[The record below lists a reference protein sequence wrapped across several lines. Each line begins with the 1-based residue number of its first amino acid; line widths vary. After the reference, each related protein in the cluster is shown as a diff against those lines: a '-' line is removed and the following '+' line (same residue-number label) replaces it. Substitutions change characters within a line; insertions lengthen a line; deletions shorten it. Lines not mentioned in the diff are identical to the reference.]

1 MRALV
6 TRPSREAQSWIQ
18 ALKSAGHEPIAV
30 PLIEIEAV
38 ADSQPL
44 SLAWQHIHRYQ
55 AVMFVSAN
63 AVDFFFEAKPPFAPS
78 IFSHGGSSIRAWA
91 TGPGTARALE
101 ENGASAAWIDTP
113 NADSLQFDSEALWA
127 KVAGQIGAGSQVLIV
142 RGIDSGQET
151 SGSGR
156 DWLAQR
162 IEASGGLAEFVV
174 AYRRQLPAFT
184 PAQQAL
190 LRAASTDG
198 TAWLFSSSQ
207 AVVNLAASFPEL
219 SWSRA
224 RAVATHRRIAQTA
237 LSYGFGVV
245 CESRP
250 TVADVIASI
259 ESLA

>member
-18 ALKSAGHEPIAV
+18 ALRSAGHEPIAV

-44 SLAWQHIHRYQ
+44 SRAWQHIHQYQ

-63 AVDFFFEAKPPFAPS
+63 AVDFFFAAKPQPAPS
-78 IFSHGGSSIRAWA
+78 IFTDNGCSIRAWA

-101 ENGASAAWIDTP
+101 ENGASPAWIDTP

-127 KVAGQIGAGSQVLIV
+127 KVAGQISAGSLVLIV
-142 RGIDSGQET
+142 RGIDSGHET

-162 IEASGGLAEFVV
+162 IQACGGLVEFVV

-184 PAQQAL
+184 PVQQAL
-190 LRAASTDG
+190 LRTASTDG

-207 AVVNLAASFPEL
+207 AVVNLAARFPE
-219 SWSRA
+219 
-224 RAVATHRRIAQTA
+224 
-237 LSYGFGVV
+237 
-245 CESRP
+245 
-250 TVADVIASI
+250 
-259 ESLA
+259 